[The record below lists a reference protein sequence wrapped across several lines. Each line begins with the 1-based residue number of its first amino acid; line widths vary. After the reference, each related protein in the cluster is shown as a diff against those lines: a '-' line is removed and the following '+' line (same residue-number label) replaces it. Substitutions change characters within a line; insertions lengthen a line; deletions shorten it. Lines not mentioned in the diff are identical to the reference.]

1 MVTRFG
7 AWCSGGRARGFLRL
21 LVIPAVA
28 AALVLGLTVA
38 ADATTSASSV
48 RAGSLT
54 LRTLVRHINVR
65 AAPSLSSRI
74 VGHTGKADAMVVVS
88 CYAAGTVVA
97 GNPVWY
103 HLAKPVRGY
112 ITSYYTDT
120 HTDPVKGLVKCGA
133 RPVFRRYYHTLG
145 KDLHVRAQPSTHG
158 TAVVET
164 GDLGSVVTVTCFTYG
179 QKVGG
184 DRVWY
189 RTLTPQHGYIAGRHL
204 DTGHDPAP
212 EVPRC

>member
-1 MVTRFG
+1 M
-7 AWCSGGRARGFLRL
+7 LRL
-21 LVIPAVA
+21 MVIPAVA

-38 ADATTSASSV
+38 ADATTSSHSGA
-48 RAGSLT
+48 AGTLT
-54 LRTLVRHINVR
+54 MRTLVRHINVR
-65 AAPSLSSRI
+65 GGPSVGSRI
-74 VGHTGKADAMVVVS
+74 VGHTGSAGSRVVVS
-88 CYAAGTVVA
+88 CYAEGTEVA

-120 HTDPVKGLVKCGA
+120 HTDPVRGLAKCGTK
-133 RPVFRRYYHTLG
+133 PVFRRYYHTLG
-145 KDLHVRAQPSTHG
+145 KNLHLRALPRTSG
-158 TAVVET
+158 TAVAAT
-164 GDLGSVVTVTCFTYG
+164 GGLGSVVTVTCFTYG

-189 RTLTPQHGYIAGRHL
+189 RTLTPERGYIAGRHL

-212 EVPRC
+212 GVPRC